1 MGQLTALVE
10 AICKDFRGHDEGEIR
25 KLVEW
30 QRVMKTQAQHMPLLR
45 VHGPLDGLF
54 VNNGPH
60 REIPG
65 HAMRARGNI
74 KIGKN
79 HPENTFIHP
88 HTENDSRSPAYL
100 CA

>member
-54 VNNGPH
+54 VKNGPH

-65 HAMRARGNI
+65 HAMKSAR
-74 KIGKN
+74 KHKN
-79 HPENTFIHP
+79 RQESTRKYP
-88 HTENDSRSPAYL
+88 HTPVYGE
-100 CA
+100 

>member
-30 QRVMKTQAQHMPLLR
+30 QRVMKTQAQHVPLLR

-54 VNNGPH
+54 VKNGPH
-60 REIPG
+60 RAIPG
-65 HAMRARGNI
+65 HAMKSAR
-74 KIGKN
+74 KHKN
-79 HPENTFIHP
+79 RQESSRKHP
-88 HTENDSRSPAYL
+88 HTPAYGE
-100 CA
+100 

>member
-1 MGQLTALVE
+1 MAESGGNKGQLTALVE

-54 VNNGPH
+54 VKRPSSCDTWACH
-60 REIPG
+60 EERE
-65 HAMRARGNI
+65 
-74 KIGKN
+74 
-79 HPENTFIHP
+79 ET
-88 HTENDSRSPAYL
+88 
-100 CA
+100 

>member
-25 KLVEW
+25 RLVEW
-30 QRVMKTQAQHMPLLR
+30 QRVMKTQGQHMPLLR

-54 VNNGPH
+54 VKNGPH
-60 REIPG
+60 RAIPG
-65 HAMRARGNI
+65 HAMSARGNI

-79 HPENTFIHP
+79 QAENTFIHP

-100 CA
+100 CT

>member
-30 QRVMKTQAQHMPLLR
+30 QRVMKTQAKHMPLLR

-54 VNNGPH
+54 AKTTLIV
-60 REIPG
+60 
-65 HAMRARGNI
+65 
-74 KIGKN
+74 K
-79 HPENTFIHP
+79 
-88 HTENDSRSPAYL
+88 YL
-100 CA
+100 GMP